1 MYEMAQMQL
10 TVYDFVQPFGG
21 VLDEENR
28 WVRLAKKID
37 WLKLEKQYA
46 AHFGKGGAVA
56 LPLRMAFGSLVI
68 RAALGLSDRQTVEL
82 IREDPYLQY
91 FIGLPAFTTE
101 APFSAAAM
109 AAISPA
115 APPPITSTLP
125 MLYLPFC
132 SSLCDRTALGLF
144 YHFCS
149 GSVNLLWTPGND
161 TARPHWK
168 G

>member
-21 VLDEENR
+21 ALDEDNR

-37 WLKLEKQYA
+37 WRKLEKQYA
-46 AHFGKGGAVA
+46 VHFGKGGAVA

-101 APFSAAAM
+101 APFSARSM
-109 AAISPA
+109 AAFRRRIPQSQVTKAVRLFKKIS
-115 APPPITSTLP
+115 
-125 MLYLPFC
+125 
-132 SSLCDRTALGLF
+132 RE
-144 YHFCS
+144 
-149 GSVNLLWTPGND
+149 
-161 TARPHWK
+161 
-168 G
+168 

>member
-1 MYEMAQMQL
+1 MAQMQL

-56 LPLRMAFGSLVI
+56 L
-68 RAALGLSDRQTVEL
+68 GLSDRQTVEL

-91 FIGLPAFTTE
+91 FIGLPAYSGE
-101 APFSAAAM
+101 APFSARSM
-109 AAISPA
+109 AAFRRRIPQSQVTKA
-115 APPPITSTLP
+115 VRMFKKLSR
-125 MLYLPFC
+125 
-132 SSLCDRTALGLF
+132 D
-144 YHFCS
+144 
-149 GSVNLLWTPGND
+149 
-161 TARPHWK
+161 
-168 G
+168 

>member
-10 TVYDFVQPFGG
+10 TVYEFVQPFGV

-68 RAALGLSDRQTVEL
+68 RQALELSDRQTVQM
-82 IREDPYLQY
+82 IRENPYLQY
-91 FIGLPAFTTE
+91 FIGMTSFSHTV
-101 APFSAAAM
+101 PFVAHSMVGFRQRIPQEQVDRAVKLFKR
-109 AAISPA
+109 ISRQ
-115 APPPITSTLP
+115 
-125 MLYLPFC
+125 C
-132 SSLCDRTALGLF
+132 ERE
-144 YHFCS
+144 
-149 GSVNLLWTPGND
+149 
-161 TARPHWK
+161 
-168 G
+168 